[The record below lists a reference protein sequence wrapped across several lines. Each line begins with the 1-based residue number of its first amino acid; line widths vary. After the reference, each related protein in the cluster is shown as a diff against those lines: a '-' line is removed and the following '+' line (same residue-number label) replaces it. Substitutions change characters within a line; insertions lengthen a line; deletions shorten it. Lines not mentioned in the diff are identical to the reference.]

1 MHGHRVATLW
11 VPYDYRKGRR
21 SFLGR
26 NDKTK
31 IARCPHD
38 HLALPVRGSYDV
50 TAMCLRA
57 TGLRFFN
64 LSLCVVKR
72 NRRGHDARKSVR

>member
-1 MHGHRVATLW
+1 MHGHRAATLW
-11 VPYDYRKGRR
+11 VPYDYRKGLR

-38 HLALPVRGSYDV
+38 HRALP
-50 TAMCLRA
+50 LRA

-64 LSLCVVKR
+64 LSLCIVKR
-72 NRRGHDARKSVR
+72 NRRGHDVRKSVR